1 MASKPPQILPPYVH
15 TCRQQGN
22 EENQQAWHR
31 RTARQNKPHG
41 SAGLPWGRSIEARA
55 ARPVERRFAQHAAKL
70 SWQASTHLSPGD
82 VGWGV
87 VHYKLNIIGGDRQ
100 GHHAGPHAGDGQVQ
114 GQLSG
119 AGVEIDLQ
127 LIGAMQG

>member
-15 TCRQQGN
+15 TCRQRGTK
-22 EENQQAWHR
+22 ENQPAWHS
-31 RTARQNKPHG
+31 RTPRQNKPHG

-55 ARPVERRFAQHAAKL
+55 ARPVKCRFAQHAAKH

-87 VHYKLNIIGGDRQ
+87 VHNKLNIIGSNPQ
-100 GHHAGPHAGDGQVQ
+100 GYNAGPHAGDGQVQ
-114 GQLSG
+114 GQLCG